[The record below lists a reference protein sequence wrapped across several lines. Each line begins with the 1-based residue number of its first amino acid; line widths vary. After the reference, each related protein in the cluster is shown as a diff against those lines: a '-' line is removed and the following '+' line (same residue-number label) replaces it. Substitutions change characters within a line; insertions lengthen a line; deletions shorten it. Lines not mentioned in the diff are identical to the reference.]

1 MNNNKMLI
9 RIAIALIAFLLAMYI
24 LGRMGY
30 NKEQVQNNQDSS
42 NTPKSIITFEEEK
55 E

>member
-24 LGRMGY
+24 LGKMGY
-30 NKEQVQNNQDSS
+30 NKEQYDESKKESS
-42 NTPKSIITFEEEK
+42 VPQKIITFEEEK